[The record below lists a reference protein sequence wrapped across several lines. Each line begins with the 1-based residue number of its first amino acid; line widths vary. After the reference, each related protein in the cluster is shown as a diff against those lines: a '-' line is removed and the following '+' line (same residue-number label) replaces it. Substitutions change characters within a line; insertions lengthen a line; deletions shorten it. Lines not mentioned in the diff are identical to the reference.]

1 MDNLKKK
8 EELWKQLLETID
20 DAELLIKR
28 CRQAM
33 SDIRTIDEESDDS
46 KWKWFLAR
54 NGNIDEGY
62 KHIKI
67 FLVTALKKTYFNK
80 G

>member
-1 MDNLKKK
+1 MGNLKKK
-8 EELWKQLLETID
+8 EELREQLLETID

-33 SDIRTIDEESDDS
+33 SDLCTIDEESDDS

-54 NGNIDEGY
+54 NGDIDEGY
-62 KHIKI
+62 KHIEI
-67 FLVTALKKTYFNK
+67 F
-80 G
+80 